1 MSCGVQIG
9 DGDADHAFWGR
20 PEDMTMNRPCYKV
33 GPGRPAADLYG
44 EWAASLAA
52 GYLVFKDK
60 GGRAAGL
67 VKLASH

>member
-1 MSCGVQIG
+1 MQIG

-20 PEDMTMNRPCYKV
+20 PEDMHMGRPCFKV

-60 GGRAAGL
+60 GGGSL
-67 VKLASH
+67 VIDMVR